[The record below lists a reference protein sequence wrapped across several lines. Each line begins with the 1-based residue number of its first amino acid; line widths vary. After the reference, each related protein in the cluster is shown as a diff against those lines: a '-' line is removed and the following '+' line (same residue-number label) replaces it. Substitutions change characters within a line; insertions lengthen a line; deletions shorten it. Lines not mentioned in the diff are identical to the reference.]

1 MKLEQFFNE
10 AHSLGADR
18 KDPLLSIVKN
28 LNDERAHLVELRR
41 QTQGYLMPVA
51 TKGGKTAIVSDPDL
65 SEDVAD
71 LADQIEA
78 SKARIADL
86 EGCIDDVDGITTKY
100 GIERPLL
107 RELRYELGSTKN
119 GIIRAKEK
127 VAGTLG
133 HVLSFKVADEEQAK
147 QHPEYLKAVHE
158 YEVRKERLTPTIERL
173 EACIA
178 ELSEAI

>member
-18 KDPLLSIVKN
+18 TDPLLSIVKN
-28 LNDERAHLVELRR
+28 LNDEKAHLVELRR

-71 LADQIEA
+71 LADQIEV

-86 EGCIDDVDGITTKY
+86 EEIIADVDEITAKY

-107 RELRYELGSTKN
+107 RELRYQLGSTKN

-133 HVLSFKVADEEQAK
+133 HVLSFKVHDEEQAK
-147 QHPEYLKAVHE
+147 QHPKYLEAVRIYESRKAHGE
-158 YEVRKERLTPTIERL
+158 PQIERL
-173 EACIA
+173 EAALA
-178 ELSEAI
+178 ELSAVI